1 MSEIK
6 KVLIERIAKKPTYT
20 IGKMYIDGEYFCDT
34 LEDTDRGL
42 NNMMLVEQILKKKV
56 HGQTA
61 IPTGSYR
68 VRTDVISPR
77 FSKQAFY
84 KEVCKGRVP
93 RFVNVPGFD
102 GVLIHSGNTDKDT
115 EGCILIGKNKAA
127 GKVLESKETFKRLI
141 TLIDGYE
148 LSLTIK

>member
-1 MSEIK
+1 MVQLK
-6 KVLIERIAKKPTYT
+6 NVVIERIAKKPTYT

-61 IPTGSYR
+61 IPTGLYK

-77 FSKQAFY
+77 FSKNPFY
-84 KEVCKGRVP
+84 KEVCGGRVP

-102 GVLIHSGNTDKDT
+102 GVLIHCGNTKDDT
-115 EGCILIGKNKAA
+115 EGCILVGKNKAV
-127 GKVLESKETFKRLI
+127 GKVLDSKETFKRLI
-141 TLIDGYE
+141 SKIDGYD